1 MIGRM
6 SPCASTSFLRLL
18 ALLLLA
24 SVAPLAA
31 ATALTNGHPIVLSL
45 PEIEEERTLLAGDDS
60 FTIFVPEGATRL
72 VVEFVTSPEA
82 LVELAVEFGQDVGT
96 DGGGNF
102 LADFREKPNPR
113 GVARI
118 EIDKVQFPRLK
129 DGTYFIAFYFSVP
142 TGPIQGELTATVS
155 GPLIDPVQPI
165 AESTFDEDLEGWTRN
180 DTESPYPGTNVGDD
194 RATIEFVASGGNTGG
209 DPDGHARMRTTRNR
223 AEDWFVAPDEFLV
236 DFLALNE
243 PRLTFD
249 LTILTAF
256 KEGNFFVEARLFGKD
271 GAWRWVAPSGP
282 PDPDGNWVSCSI
294 TMREE
299 FWRVFEGNFMA
310 FEQVFSNPKRL
321 EIRASYNALGNR
333 TSLDNVRLFVRGDIA
348 TPVLPAI
355 TSFSAGIDGWSRNYP
370 ASEQIAL
377 GTEGDKNAQLI
388 WNEFEGNPEGFLR
401 IVENGGSA
409 PDAFVVPDLYLG
421 NYHGLE
427 APRLEFDYRHT
438 SLSGS
443 TKPVEILLI
452 GTDTAF
458 RWTGVLPGDVWSRQ
472 IAFLDESAWTRVEGD
487 RSFFS
492 TLGFVKRIEIGAD
505 LAEGEELNSIDNF
518 ALLTADTP
526 PVVQSISALPS
537 SLTFAGVAT
546 GPNPDGATLDITAS
560 NGDLRWEATVEG
572 SLADRISL
580 SAVEGDTPSEVS
592 VQIDTQG
599 VPAGIGEAATIT
611 FTAVG
616 VTTDTALVPVTLILG
631 DQPNPTPEIFDGGI
645 VNSASYTPTFAG
657 GVLGSIFGRFLGGPE
672 EGVPASFIGRNNDT
686 LPAHINGVR
695 VLVFTPEGLLLSEA
709 PLTYLGDNQINFQL
723 PFAAAGMG
731 LVKIAVD
738 NSGARSEMQSIPVTN
753 AAPGIFTDD
762 SGRAVVTDQHGDFIT
777 PNNPADR
784 NSIVTVYMTGQGPV
798 APMLASGQAAT
809 AIPLIRAP
817 LDVSVQIAGHGS
829 EIQFLGMTPG
839 LVGVLQLNVRPS
851 FFTPSGDQS
860 LLVTVGGH
868 ESNIATIAME

>member
-1 MIGRM
+1 M
-6 SPCASTSFLRLL
+6 
-18 ALLLLA
+18 
-24 SVAPLAA
+24 
-31 ATALTNGHPIVLSL
+31 TNGHPIVLSL
-45 PEIEEERTLLAGDDS
+45 PEIEKERTLLAGDDS

-96 DGGGNF
+96 DGVGNF
-102 LADFREKPNPR
+102 LADFRERPNPR

-118 EIDKVQFPRLK
+118 EIDPVQFPRLK
-129 DGTYFIAFYFSVP
+129 DGTYFIAFYFNVP
-142 TGPIQGELTATVS
+142 TGPIEGRLTATVS
-155 GPLIDPVQPI
+155 GPLIDPVRPI
-165 AESTFDEDLEGWTRN
+165 AESTFNEDLEGWTRN

-194 RATIEFVASGGNTGG
+194 KSTIEFVASGGNTGG

-256 KEGNFFVEARLFGKD
+256 KEGNFFVEARLFGED

-282 PDPDGNWVSCSI
+282 PDPDGNWVSYSI
-294 TMREE
+294 TMSEE
-299 FWRVFEGNFMA
+299 HWRVFEGGFTA

-321 EIRASYNALGNR
+321 EIRASYNALGNQ
-333 TSLDNVRLFVRGDIA
+333 TALDNVRLFVRGDFA
-348 TPVLPAI
+348 TAVLPAI

-370 ASEQIAL
+370 GSEQIDL

-409 PDAFVVPDLYLG
+409 PDAFVVPGLYLG
-421 NYHGLE
+421 NWHGLDS
-427 APRLEFDYRHT
+427 PRLEFDYRHG

-452 GTDTAF
+452 GIDTAF

-472 IAFLDESAWTRVEGD
+472 TAFVDESAWTRVEGD

-492 TLGFVKRIEIGAD
+492 TLGFVKRIEISAD
-505 LAEGEELNSIDNF
+505 LAEGAELNSIDNF

-526 PVVQSISALPS
+526 PVIQSISALPS

-546 GPNPDGATLDITAS
+546 GPNPEGAELNITAS
-560 NGDLRWEATVEG
+560 NGELRWEATVEG
-572 SLADRISL
+572 ALADRISL
-580 SAVEGDTPSEVS
+580 SAAEGDTPTRVS
-592 VQIDTQG
+592 VQINTQG
-599 VPAGIGEAATIT
+599 LPANIGEAATIT

-616 VTTDTALVPVTLILG
+616 VTTDTAIVPVTLILG

-672 EGVPASFIGRNNDT
+672 EGVPASFIGRNIDT
-686 LPAHINGVR
+686 LPSHINGVR
-695 VLVFTPEGLLLSEA
+695 VLVFTPEGLLIAEA
-709 PLTYLGDNQINFQL
+709 PMTYLGDNQINFQL
-723 PFAAAGMG
+723 PFEAAGMG

-738 NSGARSEMQSIPVTN
+738 NSGARSAMQTIPVTR
-753 AAPGIFTDD
+753 AAPGIFTYDG
-762 SGRAVVTDQHGDFIT
+762 GRAVVTDNKGNLIT
-777 PNNPADR
+777 PSNPADR
-784 NSIVTVYMTGQGPV
+784 NTIVTVYMTGQGPV

-817 LDVSVQIAGHGS
+817 LDASVQIAGHQA
-829 EIQFLGMTPG
+829 EIQFLGMTPR

-860 LLVTVGGH
+860 MLVTIGGH
-868 ESNIATIAME
+868 ESNIATIPIE